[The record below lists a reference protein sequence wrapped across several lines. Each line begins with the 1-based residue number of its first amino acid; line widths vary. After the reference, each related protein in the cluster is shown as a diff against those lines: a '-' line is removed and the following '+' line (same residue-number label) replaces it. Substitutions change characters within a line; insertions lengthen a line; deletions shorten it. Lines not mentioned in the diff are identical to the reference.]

1 MSKLYEVL
9 ENASRERERLE
20 MAKTPMIPPC
30 ELPGWKADMEM
41 MGLYQAMDTA
51 LGRKTS
57 RVVQFIGSQTGEGC
71 STIVRN
77 LAGAAAAKVEE
88 SVLLLDLD
96 SRPSYSDVNND
107 ITFQYHL
114 EKLNVQAASPLDKA
128 FCQTEQGNLT
138 VSTFSTDSDPIL
150 ALLDMSHDDRLWER
164 LREQFSLILIDAPP
178 AADSHM
184 GFSLLGR
191 CDGVVLVVRAEKTRW
206 PAAVSVKKRVAQEG
220 GKIIGAV
227 YNDRRQYAPQWVQKY
242 L

>member
-20 MAKTPMIPPC
+20 MAGMPVIPPC
-30 ELPGWKADMEM
+30 KLPSRKTDMEM

-57 RVVQFIGSQTGEGC
+57 RVVQFIGTQAGEGC

-77 LAGAAAAKVEE
+77 LAGAAAANVEE

-96 SRPSYSDVNND
+96 PRPAYSDVTTD
-107 ITFQYHL
+107 AAFQYHL
-114 EKLNVQAASPLDKA
+114 EKLSIQAAPLDKA

-138 VSTFSTDSDPIL
+138 VSTFSPKSDPIL
-150 ALLDMSHDDRLWER
+150 ALLDMSHDDGLWER
-164 LREQFSLILIDAPP
+164 LKERFSLILIDAPP
-178 AADSHM
+178 AAVSHM

-191 CDGVVLVVRAEKTRW
+191 CDGVVLVLRAEKTRW
-206 PAAVSVKKRVAQEG
+206 PAAVSAKGRVVREG

-227 YNDRRQYAPQWVQKY
+227 YNDRRHYTPQWLRKY